1 MLDLVVDSYV
11 PPAFEFLYYP
21 APFKA
26 PYGGRGSAKSHSCAG
41 ALIDLGT
48 QESFRAVCCREVQRS
63 IKDSSKRLL
72 DDKIAQ
78 KNLGYGPGGA
88 RFYYS
93 TESYIRGENGTLFLF
108 EGLRGT
114 ASSIRSLEGVK
125 YAWVDEAQNVSQ
137 ASLDTLLP
145 TIRDQDAELWFSWN
159 PKLATD
165 PVDKMF
171 RSGEPPPGAVIR
183 QVNYTENPFFPESL
197 RRLMEWDRARDP
209 DKYQHIWLGGYER
222 NSEARV
228 FKNWRI
234 ASRAELRALD
244 GDLHS
249 SLFSAVPRGTVPR
262 HGADWGFAVSPTV
275 LVRCYIVGRTLYID
289 RELYEVGMPID
300 STPDFF
306 ATMPGTRSIN
316 GGPAWLIV
324 ADSARPE
331 TIDYVRRRGFNIV
344 SALKGPN
351 SIKEGVEFLKS
362 FDIVVHPDCRQT
374 IDELSLYSF
383 KVDKQTQQVLPE
395 LEDKKNNVIDS
406 LRYAVES
413 DRKTQ
418 TRQLRIDLMGR

>member
-1 MLDLVVDSYV
+1 VPDIVVDSYV
-11 PPAFEFLYYP
+11 PPAFEFLYRP

-26 PYGGRGSAKSHSCAG
+26 AHGGRGSAKSHSFAG

-48 QESFRAVCCREVQRS
+48 QDAFRAVCCREIQRS

-72 DDKIAQ
+72 DDKIAK

-88 RFYYS
+88 KFYYS
-93 TESYIRGENGTLFLF
+93 TDSYIRGENGTLFLF

-114 ASSIRSLEGVK
+114 ASAVRSFEGVR
-125 YAWVDEAQNVSQ
+125 YAWVDESQDVSQ

-145 TIRDQDAELWFSWN
+145 TIREGETELWFSWN
-159 PKLATD
+159 PKLPKN

-171 RSGEPPPGAVIR
+171 RGGEPPPGSIVREI
-183 QVNYTENPFFPESL
+183 NYPDNPFFPDSL

-234 ASRAELRALD
+234 ASRGELRPLD
-244 GDLHS
+244 GDINS
-249 SLFSAVPRGTVPR
+249 SLFASVPRGTVPR

-289 RELYEVGMPID
+289 RELYAVGMPID
-300 STPDFF
+300 ATPDFF
-306 ATMPGTRSIN
+306 ATMPGTRN
-316 GGPAWLIV
+316 TDGGPAWLIV

-344 SALKGPN
+344 AANKGPN
-351 SIKEGVEFLKS
+351 SIREGVEFLKT
-362 FDIVVHPDCRQT
+362 FDIVVSPDCPQT

-383 KVDKQTQQVLPE
+383 KVDKLTQAVLPE

-406 LRYAVES
+406 LRYAVEQ

-418 TRQLRIDLMGR
+418 TRQLRINLMGR